1 MFIPLFTLQGLFGR
15 GLQTRILGNAVQSV
29 LFTIIWR
36 GLAERWGGKDSEE
49 GAVKNAT
56 DDKKHR

>member
-15 GLQTRILGNAVQSV
+15 GLRTRILGNAVQSV

-36 GLAERWGGKDSEE
+36 GLAERWGSKDSEE
-49 GAVKNAT
+49 GVVKNAT